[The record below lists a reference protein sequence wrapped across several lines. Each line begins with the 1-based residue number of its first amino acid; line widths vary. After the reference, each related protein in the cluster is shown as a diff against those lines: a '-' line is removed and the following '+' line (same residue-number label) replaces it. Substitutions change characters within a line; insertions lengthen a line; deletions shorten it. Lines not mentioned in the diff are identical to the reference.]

1 VYVQNLDFL
10 TINNL
15 TNNLTLIAKFAFEL
29 RVKNH
34 KEGSNQRLKRDE
46 AIDRNQDK
54 KAMAADI

>member
-1 VYVQNLDFL
+1 LDFL
-10 TINNL
+10 TI
-15 TNNLTLIAKFAFEL
+15 NNLTLIAKFAFEL